1 MSDMTQNKT
10 GVSRRDF
17 LGLAA
22 LGSAILSALGV
33 LAGILRIFKPNVHYE
48 ESRRFKIG
56 KPETFPVGTVKQL
69 VEERAFIFA
78 DDDGLYA
85 ISSVCTHLG
94 CIVYKTDW
102 GFQCPCHGSRYD
114 KEGRVIRG
122 PAPRPLS
129 WYEIT
134 QHEDGG
140 LVVDE
145 NKVVSMGTKYTFR
158 A

>member
-1 MSDMTQNKT
+1 MSNETRDKI
-10 GVSRRDF
+10 GASRRDF

-22 LGSAILSALGV
+22 LGSAVLSALGV
-33 LAGILRIFKPNVHYE
+33 LVGTLRVFKPNVRYE

-56 KPETFPVGTVKQL
+56 KPGTFPVGTVKQL
-69 VEERAFIFA
+69 VEEKAFIFA

-114 KEGRVIRG
+114 KDGKVIRG

-129 WYEIT
+129 WYEIS
-134 QHEDGG
+134 QHEDGS
-140 LVVDE
+140 LVVNEDE
-145 NKVVSMGTKYTFR
+145 VVSMGTKYAFK